1 MKKATVGLIGALLV
15 LMLSGSAW
23 AQSGLRIDLGGNGF
37 GFTIPMATPV
47 YRPTHMPPI
56 GLTPIIIQDIILTVL
71 ISDGAVIGGITIINH
86 SIGATKDQVIIARTT
101 IMDINEAING
111 IATVNTVVTIVGK
124 VIIHAN
130 GGDKLIA
137 RRGGHEKVN

>member
-1 MKKATVGLIGALLV
+1 M
-15 LMLSGSAW
+15 
-23 AQSGLRIDLGGNGF
+23 
-37 GFTIPMATPV
+37 
-47 YRPTHMPPI
+47 HPI
-56 GLTPIIIQDIILTVL
+56 GPTPIIIQDIILTVL
-71 ISDGAVIGGITIINH
+71 ISDGAVIAGITIINH

-101 IMDINEAING
+101 IMAINEAING

-124 VIIHAN
+124 VTIHAN